1 MKTCL
6 VTSISDSLTYT
17 VTKALAYSGHE
28 VLLWVANAGIDRNW
42 DWSLSRHIAAIPG
55 VTIAE
60 SDRSAPPEK
69 FDRLVVQVNRRL
81 LKERN
86 AVEPLLAAAPAIT
99 LITFGDRR
107 HPLGKALGQQWKEW
121 RWAGRWV
128 GKIDRVAYKDGFHRY
143 DWWGLL
149 KSRQMVGFDVHS
161 KFLQDPS
168 LFDAMHARDWEV
180 DTYRPTLVNFLGSRN
195 PEVRERILN
204 SVENYF
210 TQPGD
215 ALQQNHPGKRM
226 HWVAFTDAQP
236 AALSA
241 QEFMSALAAS
251 DFTLAPPGYSLVTH
265 RPVEALLRGSI
276 PVLNANELALYEL
289 DLVDGLNCIA
299 VPEGGWSDAM
309 KRIIAMDEAD
319 IARMRRR
326 IVSMLPERVEY
337 GALARAISR
346 RLGVSET

>member
-17 VTKALAYSGHE
+17 VAKALGYSGHE
-28 VLLWVANAGIDRNW
+28 VLVWVASPGIDRNW

-60 SDRSAPPEK
+60 ADKNAPPEK
-69 FDRLVVQVNRRL
+69 FDRLVVQVNRQL
-81 LKERN
+81 LRERN
-86 AVEPLLAAAPAIT
+86 AVEPLFGAAPVIT

-107 HPLGKALGQQWKEW
+107 YTVTKALSQQWQEW
-121 RWAGRWV
+121 RWVARWAR
-128 GKIDRVAYKDGFHRY
+128 KIDRVAYKDGFHRY

-168 LFDAMHARDWEV
+168 LFDAMHARDW
-180 DTYRPTLVNFLGSRN
+180 DAGTRRPTLANFLGSRD
-195 PEVRERILN
+195 PIERERTLE
-204 SVENYF
+204 SVEAYF

-215 ALQQNHPGKRM
+215 ALQTKHPGKRM
-226 HWVAFTDAQP
+226 HWVAYTDAQP

-241 QEFMSALAAS
+241 QEFMAALTES

-276 PVLNANELALYEL
+276 PVLNANELALYDL

-299 VPEGGWSDAM
+299 VPEGGWPDAM
-309 KRIIAMDEAD
+309 KRIIAMNEAN
-319 IARMRRR
+319 IVRMRQQ
-326 IVSMLPERVEY
+326 ILGMLPEKVDY
-337 GALARAISR
+337 SALARDISR
-346 RLGVSET
+346 RLGVSAG